1 MKRLLYCLVFFTPL
15 LPNAQR
21 TIDVNKVDET
31 PTRGLFYVVGGTPF
45 SMAKYANVTEGSP
58 YFKDQWMK
66 GVAILKSGDQYNN
79 QLLKLDLISNE
90 LHYLDSSGQ
99 EMITT
104 EKVVEIA
111 LKDTLSGKQYQ
122 FVYSSAIDVP
132 KSEKPV
138 NGWYELLTMGT
149 ADLFCRHQKEI
160 EQTRPYGSATYDE
173 AIKTNNI
180 YFIAYNES
188 FYRIKKIKDIPD
200 ILGDKRTELI
210 NYINNKD
217 LSGKSESDYS
227 SLIDYYNSLHRK

>member
-1 MKRLLYCLVFFTPL
+1 MKLLLSALVCLAVIPCS
-15 LPNAQR
+15 AQR
-21 TIDVNKVDET
+21 TIDVNKAEVT

-58 YFKDQWMK
+58 YFKDEWMK
-66 GVAILKSGDQYNN
+66 GTVIIKSGDQYDN

-90 LHYLDSSGQ
+90 LHYLDSTGQ

-104 EKVVEIA
+104 EKVVEVI
-111 LKDTLSGKQYQ
+111 LKDTLSNKRYR
-122 FVYSSAIDVP
+122 FVYSLAIDVP
-132 KSEKPV
+132 KSEKPI
-138 NGWYELLTMGT
+138 NGWYELLSMGT
-149 ADLFCRHQKEI
+149 ANLFCRHQKEI
-160 EQTRPYGSATYDE
+160 EQTRPYGAATYDE

-200 ILGDKRTELI
+200 ILSDKRTELI